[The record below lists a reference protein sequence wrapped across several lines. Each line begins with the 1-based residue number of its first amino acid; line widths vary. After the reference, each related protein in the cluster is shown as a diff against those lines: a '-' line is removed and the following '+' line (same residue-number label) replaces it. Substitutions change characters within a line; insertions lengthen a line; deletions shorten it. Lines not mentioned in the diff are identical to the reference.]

1 MEAQQVVETPKIE
14 IPSQF
19 SEYITS
25 KTKKDVQGGRPHFL
39 NVLAER
45 GDVEEQIFD
54 ILEQVWMK
62 DKPIGQIAKKFN
74 VEYTTVYR
82 LLKDLE
88 PSKATLI
95 AYLELAPR
103 RKIWYNRQTD
113 SSDYET
119 VQAYIRRA
127 KRSGLKRY
135 RIQLRYAELAWRHF
149 NYRDPERWTADEV
162 CSYLSTLSE
171 ASQFSVLVSIRQV
184 APQIR
189 EKSSGQYVGTGLAK
203 EKQGRRKKDLFG
215 PEVKMIFVCLKQA
228 KMPYHATVMMLHV
241 ATGAREGSVDTK
253 SGICGLTWDR
263 FGDNFARVD
272 LYESKVKGGIWW
284 RNCPTGLLFPDLPM
298 QLKAVW
304 EKRGKPLNDKLIL
317 GGYKEL
323 KQIYVEIRQALNAFY
338 AGKVDPNLLQ
348 ELTTINPH
356 DADKL
361 HCNLLWE
368 ADVKLEI
375 LAGQYL
381 GRGEG
386 IGLVGRGWLDL
397 NTIKNHYLSLTQRS
411 KKFQET
417 ILSITKYA
425 SETFKG
431 D

>member
-1 MEAQQVVETPKIE
+1 MNAQVVETPKIE

-19 SEYITS
+19 NEYITS
-25 KTKKDVQGGRPHFL
+25 KTKSNGSGGRPHFL
-39 NVLAER
+39 QALAQR

-62 DKPIGQIAKKFN
+62 NKPIGQVAKKFE

-88 PSKATLI
+88 PSKETLI
-95 AYLELAPR
+95 AYLQLAPR
-103 RKIWYNRQTD
+103 KKNWYNPQTD
-113 SSDYET
+113 QSDYDT
-119 VQAYIRRA
+119 IQAYLKRA
-127 KRSGLKRY
+127 KRQNLKHYKRVIGY
-135 RIQLRYAELAWRHF
+135 GASAWRYF
-149 NYRDPERWTADEV
+149 NYRDPERWTADDV
-162 CSYLSTLSE
+162 CDFVATLPAST
-171 ASQFSVLVSIRQV
+171 QFTALVSIRQF

-189 EKSSGQYVGTGLAK
+189 EKSSSNYVGTGMAK
-203 EKQGRRKKDLFG
+203 EKLGRRKKDLFG
-215 PEVKMIFVCLKQA
+215 PEVKMILDCLKQL
-228 KMPYHATVMMLHV
+228 KMDYHSTIFMLHV
-241 ATGAREGSVDTK
+241 AGGFREGTRDSK
-253 SGICGLTWDR
+253 SGICGITWDR
-263 FGDNFARVD
+263 FKNNFKNVD
-272 LYESKVKGGIWW
+272 DYESKVKGGIWW
-284 RNCPTGLLFPDLPM
+284 RNCPTDLLFPNLP
-298 QLKAVW
+298 QRLKTLW
-304 EKRGKPLNDKLIL
+304 EMRGKPTDDKLIL
-317 GGYKEL
+317 NGYKEL
-323 KQIYVEIRQALNAFY
+323 KQIYIEIRQALNAY
-338 AGKVDPNLLQ
+338 YGDKIDPSLLK
-348 ELTTINPH
+348 ELTTIRPH

-417 ILSITKYA
+417 ILSIAKYA
-425 SETFKG
+425 SETFKV